1 MLTVTVTAK
10 EKLKESL
17 QERTTDPEEAIRLIP
32 DPSNPNRLQF
42 TLDKEKEG
50 DHVVESEEGRKV
62 LLVAPDLAPALGEM
76 VMDYQ
81 ETPEGAG
88 YTISKLAPGK

>member
-1 MLTVTVTAK
+1 MLTVTATAK
-10 EKLKESL
+10 EKLKETL

-32 DPSNPNRLQF
+32 HPSNPNQLEF
-42 TLDKEKEG
+42 TLDREKEG
-50 DHVVESEEGRKV
+50 DHVVESEDGRKV
-62 LLVAPDLAPALGEM
+62 LLVSPDLAPALGGM

-81 ETPEGAG
+81 EVPEGAG

>member
-1 MLTVTVTAK
+1 MLTVTATAK

-17 QERTTDPEEAIRLIP
+17 QERTTDPEEAIRLLP
-32 DPSNPNRLQF
+32 DPSNQNRLQF

-50 DHVVESEEGRKV
+50 DHVVESEDGRKV
-62 LLVAPDLAPALGEM
+62 LLVAPDLAAALGEM

>member
-1 MLTVTVTAK
+1 MLTVTATAK
-10 EKLKESL
+10 EKLKETL
-17 QERTTDPEEAIRLIP
+17 QERTTDPEEAIGLIP
-32 DPSNPNRLQF
+32 DPSDANSLSF

-50 DHVVESEEGRKV
+50 DHVVESEDGRKV

>member
-1 MLTVTVTAK
+1 MLTVTATAK
-10 EKLKESL
+10 EKLKETL
-17 QERTTDPEEAIRLIP
+17 QEQTTDPEEAIRLIP
-32 DPSNPNRLQF
+32 DPSDPNQLSF

-50 DHVVESEEGRKV
+50 DHVVESEDGRKV

>member
-1 MLTVTVTAK
+1 MLTVTATAK
-10 EKLKESL
+10 EKLKETL

-32 DPSNPNRLQF
+32 DPSDANRLSF

-50 DHVVESEEGRKV
+50 DHVVESEDGRKV

-88 YTISKLAPGK
+88 YTLSKLTTGK

>member
-1 MLTVTVTAK
+1 MLTVTATAK
-10 EKLKESL
+10 EKLKETL

-32 DPSNPNRLQF
+32 DPSDPNRLKF

-50 DHVVESEEGRKV
+50 DHVVESEDGRKV
-62 LLVAPDLAPALGEM
+62 LLVAPDLASALGGM

-88 YTISKLAPGK
+88 YTISKLTTGK

>member
-1 MLTVTVTAK
+1 MLTVTTTAK
-10 EKLKESL
+10 EKLKETL
-17 QERTTDPEEAIRLIP
+17 QEREADPEEAIRLIR
-32 DPSNPNRLQF
+32 DPSDPNQLSL
-42 TLDKEKEG
+42 TLDKEKER
-50 DHVVESEEGRKV
+50 DHVVESEDGRKV

-88 YTISKLAPGK
+88 YSISKRAPGK